1 MEWTCHQSPFCLSTG
16 VEYEVRII
24 CYEFHPERIDR
35 SCDLVL
41 NFAEEIALQY
51 SAPSLE

>member
-1 MEWTCHQSPFCLSTG
+1 MERTRHQSPFCLSMG
-16 VEYEVRII
+16 VEYDVCVI

-41 NFAEEIALQY
+41 NFAEEVALRY
-51 SAPSLE
+51 SAPSRE